1 MRRFRFSLAPLARLL
16 GHREHQAELRAAQ
29 AALERQR
36 TVGLLG
42 HLRTLMASTQEEQ
55 RHARAAG
62 RIDPREQAR
71 YDAYFDAM
79 KAAIAVQEG
88 KLARADELL
97 RKRNQELRQARI
109 KKRVVELLRERR
121 LAEHRR
127 LELRELA
134 RILDEAGARL
144 TSGPD
149 PRGPS
154 PAI

>member
-36 TVGLLG
+36 AAGLLG
-42 HLRTLMASTQEEQ
+42 HLRTLVASTQQEQ
-55 RHARAAG
+55 RQARAAG
-62 RIDPREQAR
+62 QLDTREQAR

-79 KAAIAVQEG
+79 AAAIASQE
-88 KLARADELL
+88 KRLTKAEELV
-97 RKRNQELRQARI
+97 RKRNLELRQARVR
-109 KKRVVELLRERR
+109 KRVVELLRDKR

-134 RILDEAGARL
+134 RMLDEAGARL